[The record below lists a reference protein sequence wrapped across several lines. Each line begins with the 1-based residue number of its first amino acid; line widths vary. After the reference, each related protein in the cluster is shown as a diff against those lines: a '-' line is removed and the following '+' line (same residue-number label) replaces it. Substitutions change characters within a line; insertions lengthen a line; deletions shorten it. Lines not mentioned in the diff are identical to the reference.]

1 MTYYILGTYGGNSN
15 IHEIFY
21 GEISYGPFHPDP
33 DNHIEKDDLRLGKFG
48 KDGIDQI
55 KKLTHIYD
63 IQIVLIHFFYT
74 KVSFYLMD
82 RKYSLAYHRVFLGSL
97 NMNTTRNFKN
107 PQFFQL
113 SWNIRKL
120 IQRNLDLLKH
130 QVILGEIKNSNM
142 VNNSPKRK
150 KDIEEND
157 DNHCKPFSPK
167 Q

>member
-1 MTYYILGTYGGNSN
+1 TQKYPDILGTYGGNSN

-33 DNHIEKDDLRLGKFG
+33 DNHIEKDDLRLGKF
-48 KDGIDQI
+48 D
-55 KKLTHIYD
+55 
-63 IQIVLIHFFYT
+63 T